1 MKAVYISWMCTA
13 PQNNKIISENV
24 RYLGVGGH
32 LFAIAAKKSLEYGYD
47 GYMYGF
53 AANEKLLK
61 HYVDKLNAEEIGIL
75 HPYIDICISAQ
86 DERARTM
93 NMALSN
99 GFRTLNDLGIIELK
113 YENTVF
119 SLILLTLIRD
129 II

>member
-1 MKAVYISWMCTA
+1 MLYMLRRQKTIAII

-75 HPYIDICISAQ
+75 HPYQFAIDEENAKQIMEVYDYVWT
-86 DERARTM
+86 DEE
-93 NMALSN
+93 
-99 GFRTLNDLGIIELK
+99 I
-113 YENTVF
+113 
-119 SLILLTLIRD
+119 
-129 II
+129 